1 MLTLAPRHQLALDDV
16 EHGVAGYLLF
26 SSAC

>member
-1 MLTLAPRHQLALDDV
+1 MLAPRHQLALDDV

-26 SSAC
+26 SAAC